1 VGIALRRARNDPM
14 SSHKFPGGVV
24 RDKVASPVPS
34 VVYEEV
40 HGLPRAQFRV
50 GPDAVK
56 PLVFPIGLDQ
66 LRQVPK
72 FRMIRQQDPKLA
84 NVGGGQI
91 PPESISGEAG
101 YPVGEAPATLGK
113 PRT

>member
-1 VGIALRRARNDPM
+1 MGIALRRARNDPM

-40 HGLPRAQFRV
+40 HGLRRAHFRV

-56 PLVFPIGLDQ
+56 PLVVPISLDQ
-66 LRQVPK
+66 PGQVPK
-72 FRMIRQQDPKLA
+72 LRMIRQQDPKLA
-84 NVGGGQI
+84 KVGGGQI

-101 YPVGEAPATLGK
+101 YSVGEAPASLGE